1 MPRNSNYKQ
10 VKPQDPGVCAKKLS
24 KPLQAF
30 RPEQIENKEREKKN
44 LKPSQTDTPRPT
56 KPFPFLPKPSKIHIH
71 PELPKTQKKLPIPG
85 HKLAGRR
92 RRRTTASKHKSF
104 PP

>member
-30 RPEQIENKEREKKN
+30 RPEQIENKEREKK
-44 LKPSQTDTPRPT
+44 SQTEPNR
-56 KPFPFLPKPSKIHIH
+56 HA
-71 PELPKTQKKLPIPG
+71 KTNK
-85 HKLAGRR
+85 AV
-92 RRRTTASKHKSF
+92 SF
-104 PP
+104 PAKTGKDPPRTPQN